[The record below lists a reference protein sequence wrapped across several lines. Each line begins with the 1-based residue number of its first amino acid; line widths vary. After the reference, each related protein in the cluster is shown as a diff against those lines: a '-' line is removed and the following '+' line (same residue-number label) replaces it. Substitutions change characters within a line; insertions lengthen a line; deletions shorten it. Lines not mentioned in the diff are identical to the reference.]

1 MTSKSATVLVMLVVA
16 IVAFC
21 LASCFAAM
29 TGPISIPIG
38 LDSGNNTTDNLST
51 VPVDNSYDDS
61 DYQDYYDYSESSSS
75 NSYVETTTD
84 DSNSGTP
91 SQEDPQ
97 PATSDGSQEP
107 SNVETTSG

>member
-75 NSYVETTTD
+75 NSYVETTSESIQQTND
-84 DSNSGTP
+84 YD
-91 SQEDPQ
+91 
-97 PATSDGSQEP
+97 
-107 SNVETTSG
+107 VETTTDENTNSSG